1 MAEVTPQDIQQL
13 QLLIDEARKS
23 TGHLLTPPDER
34 ESKLAF
40 SFADQV
46 LKSIED
52 MRRSIAKDK
61 SIKDA
66 RAVLRL
72 SIASVI
78 HSQVLAVRDGRNRM
92 AAATAPADKPMA
104 FHSVTVECFHDE
116 TFKVRVESGILKYE
130 GDQPV
135 ECVDVKSY
143 GPSHDR
149 RTASQAAHDVIV
161 GARMLSMAIA
171 DQPLTKVA
179 EGISP

>member
-34 ESKLAF
+34 
-40 SFADQV
+40 
-46 LKSIED
+46 
-52 MRRSIAKDK
+52 
-61 SIKDA
+61 
-66 RAVLRL
+66 
-72 SIASVI
+72 
-78 HSQVLAVRDGRNRM
+78 
-92 AAATAPADKPMA
+92 
-104 FHSVTVECFHDE
+104 
-116 TFKVRVESGILKYE
+116 ESGILKYE

-171 DQPLTKVA
+171 DQPLTKVV